1 MNEINSETRPEGIEM
16 EAMPTEYEPVIVP
29 PEVTEV
35 TDATESIDEKVVSA
49 TLDSTEVPSVSNEIV
64 DSNAEKVVEL
74 EQSESP
80 IADKIIEGETSQI
93 ELETQYESEH
103 ILNEEQLRIA
113 LAESN
118 KVLLSEIG
126 KISSTISDVNGR
138 VSTLRKLADMHEE
151 IENKLN
157 TQINEYK
164 DNLYRRIVNPIL
176 VEFFD
181 IQEDM
186 NLDALSA
193 DDDTKKMLLNYVQA
207 ISKVF
212 KHYGVE
218 VENISEGDT
227 YDSRI
232 HKPVKTVSTD
242 NIGLDKTIART
253 RKTLVHSIDGK
264 VIERACVNVYQYS
277 EPVLESSKEETE
289 ESDS

>member
-1 MNEINSETRPEGIEM
+1 MNEINSEARPDCIEM
-16 EAMPTEYEPVIVP
+16 ETSQTEYEPVIEP
-29 PEVTEV
+29 PEVGPT
-35 TDATESIDEKVVSA
+35 TESEDEFYSEKP
-49 TLDSTEVPSVSNEIV
+49 EV
-64 DSNAEKVVEL
+64 
-74 EQSESP
+74 SESASIPNEEENINAGCTDNLEETEPP
-80 IADKIIEGETSQI
+80 IADKIIEGDVEQI
-93 ELETQYESEH
+93 EKEIRNEAESA
-103 ILNEEQLRIA
+103 LNAEQLRIA
-113 LAESN
+113 LAESIN
-118 KVLLSEIG
+118 TLLTEIG
-126 KISSTISDVNGR
+126 KVNSSIADVNAR

-151 IENKLN
+151 IENNLN

-193 DDDTKKMLLNYVQA
+193 DYDTKKLLLDYVQA

-218 VENISEGDT
+218 VENVSEGDT
-227 YDSRI
+227 YNPRI
-232 HKPVKTVSTD
+232 HKPVKTVPTD

-264 VIERACVNVYQYS
+264 VIERAYVNVYQYREPVS
-277 EPVLESSKEETE
+277 EPLSEGTE
-289 ESDS
+289 KSDS